1 MKKFMFILL
10 FSLVSLFMYG
20 QKIHTPECRYYN
32 PNTVPKAGAELCKIC
47 HKSTADDPNNPTYTC
62 GALTKKGTPCKRKVK
77 VAGTHCPQHTTS
89 K

>member
-1 MKKFMFILL
+1 MKKFMLILL

-32 PNTVPKAGAELCKIC
+32 PNTVPKAGALLCKIC
-47 HKSTADDPNNPTYTC
+47 HKDSTAVANMPTC
-62 GALTKKGTPCKRKVK
+62 GAPTKRGTPCKRRVK
-77 VAGTHCPQHTTS
+77 VEGTRCPQHNTI